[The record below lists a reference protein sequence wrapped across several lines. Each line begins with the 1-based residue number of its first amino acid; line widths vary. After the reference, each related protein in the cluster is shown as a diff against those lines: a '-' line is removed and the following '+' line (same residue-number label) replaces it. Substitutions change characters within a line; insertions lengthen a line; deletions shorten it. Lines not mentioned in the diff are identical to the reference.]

1 MIVDSFPVSKSLFLI
16 EAIGLIPNL
25 GTISTKYLLKIF
37 ASSISEVTTFSFSIK
52 AILFLEVTLFP
63 KTGFTVF
70 QNFLESLTLPNSK
83 FS

>member
-1 MIVDSFPVSKSLFLI
+1 MIA
-16 EAIGLIPNL
+16 ETAGLIPNL

-37 ASSISEVTTFSFSIK
+37 ANSITEVTTFSFSIK
-52 AILFLEVTLFP
+52 VILFLEVTLFP

-70 QNFLESLTLPNSK
+70 QNYLESLILPNSK